1 MSNSERLD
9 VLRAAKELGGRT
21 DAQFRRLLPFVDEV
35 SVPPGTVIAEA
46 GRLCHQLVIVASGML
61 ETCRNGRS
69 GCLGPGDVFG
79 WNAMRERGAYDATVQ
94 SVSPARLLV
103 MSHEQFRAAEP
114 MKPQDR
120 SRTAGTSGAK
130 FWRLIGAVGYDEGKS
145 VHEPAARECIIP
157 APPASDRRKH
167 TATHIR

>member
-9 VLRAAKELGGRT
+9 VLRGAKELGGRT
-21 DAQFRRLLPFVDEV
+21 DAQIRRLLPFVDEV
-35 SVPPGTVIAEA
+35 TVPPGTVIAEA

-61 ETCRNGRS
+61 EICRNGRS
-69 GCLGPGDVFG
+69 GRLGPGDVFG

-114 MKPQDR
+114 MQPQVR
-120 SRTAGTSGAK
+120 LPTAGTSGAK
-130 FWRLIGAVGYDEGKS
+130 FWRLMRAVGHNEAKS
-145 VHEPAARECIIP
+145 
-157 APPASDRRKH
+157 
-167 TATHIR
+167 IR